1 MTESEVLKKF
11 DLFKEGLI
19 KKNAK
24 IEELTQEIQ
33 RLELAVSNLETEN
46 SDKSFTINQLVE
58 QNAEKANV
66 IEQLRTDYKSSLDRY
81 DDLKG
86 KTYKTIKRIVENVI
100 EKQEKDI
107 EELNNELHQKELDID
122 NLNKSI
128 NSFESQIENKKKDYE
143 TEDVDVMM
151 TKIHT
156 TDVDSSVVDETM
168 QSIKKGEKLFKQYSF
183 GVANKETIKMFEK
196 FIHRL
201 YIGAPLIGRYYILNN
216 PSNCL
221 DGLDPDACQ
230 TLLHHLVCCNII
242 ESRKHEYVTQY
253 LEEAVVKA
261 IVKEC

>member
-1 MTESEVLKKF
+1 MTESDVLKKF

-19 KKNAK
+19 KKNTK

-86 KTYKTIKRIVENVI
+86 KTYKTIKRLVEDVI
-100 EKQEKDI
+100 EKQEKSI

-122 NLNKSI
+122 SLNKLIS
-128 NSFESQIENKKKDYE
+128 SFEENKKKNYE

-156 TDVDSSVVDETM
+156 ADVDSSVVDETM

-183 GVANKETIKMFEK
+183 GVANKETVKMFEK

-201 YIGAPLIGRYYILNN
+201 YDGAPLIGRYYILNN

-221 DGLDPDACQ
+221 DELDPDACQ
-230 TLLHHLVCCNII
+230 TLLHHLVNCNII
-242 ESRKHEYVTQY
+242 ESRKQEYVTQY
-253 LEEAVVKA
+253 LEEAVIKA
-261 IVKEC
+261 IIKEC